1 VSQEVS
7 VNITL
12 AIDDEDLRR
21 VRRIAQQRGT
31 SVQQLIREHLRS
43 MVDNRSAEERGSALV
58 ALMERH
64 PGRSGGRK
72 VRRQEAYE
80 ERT

>member
-1 VSQEVS
+1 

-43 MVDNRSAEERGSALV
+43 MVDNRSAEERGAALL